1 MAKANL
7 TRVSIL
13 TNDGQ
18 IILHFVGPDTETAG
32 NLFIFIKKIIAKQ
45 MDFYYRITLIV
56 LVSIAAT
63 GLIAIPFGNPK
74 FIDRAII
81 LELTFIILS
90 ALIWKGYNKALYVCI
105 PLATIII
112 IGNSLAPPHVNLMMT
127 FSKPVNAVILVF
139 GGYVLQGVLI
149 YSSLRSILNI
159 RSKRLTATS

>member
-1 MAKANL
+1 
-7 TRVSIL
+7 
-13 TNDGQ
+13 
-18 IILHFVGPDTETAG
+18 
-32 NLFIFIKKIIAKQ
+32 
-45 MDFYYRITLIV
+45 MDYYYRLTLIV
-56 LVSIAAT
+56 LVSIVAT

-81 LELTFIILS
+81 LELSFVTLF

-127 FSKPVNAVILVF
+127 FSKPLNAIILVI

-149 YSSLRSILNI
+149 YTSLRSILNI
-159 RSKRLTATS
+159 KSKRLTAAA